1 MNKQAELP
9 VAGMDCADCAARI
22 ERALRRVAGVES
34 AYVSLGSGRA
44 TVVFDPSRASEA
56 HLAQAVEA
64 LGYRVPGSRAS
75 LQAHQGAAP
84 RLFGIASG
92 LFVVAVAGVVLIG
105 LAAERLGLIEAAS
118 RLVPA
123 PVALAAVLVGG
134 LPIFRKVFLAVRAR
148 SVTPHALMTL
158 GIAGALIIGEY
169 GAAAV
174 IVFFMRFAD
183 FLDAYTAGRAR
194 KAIQELVALQPLEA
208 RVIRDGIEI
217 DVPAAAV
224 GAGEIVLV
232 KPGER
237 IPVDGTI
244 ISGRASINQ
253 APITGEAMPVERA
266 EGQAVLAAT
275 ISLDGALRIRA
286 EHVGADSTFGR
297 IVRLVEE
304 AEARKSGAQRL
315 ADRVTAYY
323 IPVVTGVAAAAWLIG
338 GSASAGVAVLVVS
351 CSCGIALATPVA
363 VVAAVGSAA
372 RRGILVKGGTALE
385 ALARAEILLLDKTGT
400 LTVGRPQVTSVHPV
414 GGRTA
419 AEVLAVAAI
428 AERYSEHPAAAAVM
442 AAVPSTISA
451 PSWSEESFLPSG
463 GNEDAA
469 RIEVAPGRGVIVHE
483 HGRQVV
489 VGSQRLFAER
499 DLPLPERLTDEAAAL
514 EAAGQTVLFVAED
527 GRTAGIIAVADA
539 PRPEV
544 PEALRALRAMGLE
557 RIMMLTGDNA
567 RAARAIADA
576 LGVECRAEMLP
587 EDKIAV
593 VRAFQA
599 EGRVVAMVGDG
610 INDAPAL
617 AQANVG
623 IAMGATGTAAA
634 LEAADVAIMR
644 DDWRLVPE
652 AVRISRE
659 AFGVI
664 RQNLYGTVAYNLTG
678 IVLAA
683 VGLLPPVLAAAAQ
696 VIPDFLI
703 LLNSGRLLRSG
714 GRR

>member
-1 MNKQAELP
+1 
-9 VAGMDCADCAARI
+9 MDCADCAARI
-22 ERALRRVAGVES
+22 ERALGRVAGVES
-34 AYVSLGSGRA
+34 AHVSLGTGRA
-44 TVVFDPSRASEA
+44 TVVFDPLKASKA

-64 LGYRVPGSRAS
+64 LGYSVPGSSAPGLRAS
-75 LQAHQGAAP
+75 LRARQEAAP

-105 LAAERLGLIEAAS
+105 LAVERLGLIEAAS

-134 LPIFRKVFLAVRAR
+134 LPVFRKVFLAVRAR

-194 KAIQELVALQPLEA
+194 QAIQELVAQQPLEA
-208 RVIRDGIEI
+208 RIIRDGIEI
-217 DVPAAAV
+217 DVPASEV

-253 APITGEAMPVERA
+253 APITGEAMPVERT

-304 AEARKSGAQRL
+304 AEAHKSGAQRL

-323 IPVVTGVAAAAWLIG
+323 IPVVTVAAAAAWLIG

-385 ALARAEILLLDKTGT
+385 GLARAEILLLDKTGT
-400 LTVGRPQVTSVHPV
+400 LTVGRPQVTRVRPDGS
-414 GGRTA
+414 RTT

-442 AAVPSTISA
+442 AAA
-451 PSWSEESFLPSG
+451 PQAG
-463 GNEDAA
+463 GGEDAA
-469 RIEVAPGRGVIVHE
+469 QIEVAPGRGVIVRE

-514 EAAGQTVLFVAED
+514 EAAGQTVLFVADD
-527 GRTAGIIAVADA
+527 GCTVGLIAIADA

-544 PEALRALRAMGLE
+544 PEALRALRTLGLE
-557 RIMMLTGDNA
+557 RITMLTGDNA

-576 LGVECRAEMLP
+576 LGVDHRAEMLP

-593 VRAFQA
+593 VQAFQA

-617 AQANVG
+617 AQADVG
-623 IAMGATGTAAA
+623 IAMGATGTSAA

-644 DDWRLVPE
+644 DDWRLVPD
-652 AVRISRE
+652 AVRIGRE

-714 GRR
+714 GRG

>member
-1 MNKQAELP
+1 VAAATERCDLP
-9 VAGMDCADCAARI
+9 IAGMDCADCAARI
-22 ERALRRVAGVES
+22 ERALGRVAGVES
-34 AYVSLGSGRA
+34 AHVSLGTGRA
-44 TVVFDPSRASEA
+44 TVVFDPLKASKA

-64 LGYRVPGSRAS
+64 LGYSVPGSSAPGLRAS
-75 LQAHQGAAP
+75 LRARQEAAP

-105 LAAERLGLIEAAS
+105 LAVERLGLIEAAS

-134 LPIFRKVFLAVRAR
+134 LPVFRKVFLAVRAR

-194 KAIQELVALQPLEA
+194 QAIQELVAQQPLEA
-208 RVIRDGIEI
+208 RIIRDGIEI
-217 DVPAAAV
+217 DVPASEV

-253 APITGEAMPVERA
+253 APITGEAMPVERT

-304 AEARKSGAQRL
+304 AEAHKSGAQRL

-323 IPVVTGVAAAAWLIG
+323 IPVVTVAAAAAWLIG

-385 ALARAEILLLDKTGT
+385 GLARAEILLLDKTGT
-400 LTVGRPQVTSVHPV
+400 LTVGRPQVTRVRPDGS
-414 GGRTA
+414 RTT

-442 AAVPSTISA
+442 AAA
-451 PSWSEESFLPSG
+451 PQAG
-463 GNEDAA
+463 GGEDAA
-469 RIEVAPGRGVIVHE
+469 QIEVAPGRGVIVRE

-514 EAAGQTVLFVAED
+514 EAAGQTVLFVADD
-527 GRTAGIIAVADA
+527 GCTVGLIAIADA

-544 PEALRALRAMGLE
+544 PEALRALRTLGLE
-557 RIMMLTGDNA
+557 RITMLTGDNA

-576 LGVECRAEMLP
+576 LGVDHRAEMLP

-593 VRAFQA
+593 VQAFQA

-617 AQANVG
+617 AQADVG
-623 IAMGATGTAAA
+623 IAMGATGTSAA

-644 DDWRLVPE
+644 DDWRLVPD
-652 AVRISRE
+652 AVRIGRE

-714 GRR
+714 GRG

>member
-1 MNKQAELP
+1 
-9 VAGMDCADCAARI
+9 MDCADCAARI

-34 AYVSLGSGRA
+34 AHVSLGAGRA
-44 TVVFDPSRASEA
+44 TVVFDSARASEA
-56 HLAQAVEA
+56 RMAQAVEA
-64 LGYRVPGSRAS
+64 LGYRVTGSRLS
-75 LQAHQGAAP
+75 GQAPVGAAP
-84 RLFGIASG
+84 RLYGIASG
-92 LFVVAVAGVVLIG
+92 LFVVAVACAVLIG

-123 PVALAAVLVGG
+123 PVALAAVLIGG
-134 LPIFRKVFLAVRAR
+134 FPIFRKVFLTVRAR
-148 SVTPHALMTL
+148 TVTPHALMTL
-158 GIAGALIIGEY
+158 GIVGALIIGEY

-183 FLDAYTAGRAR
+183 FLEAYTAGRAR
-194 KAIQELVALQPLEA
+194 QAIQELVALQPLEA
-208 RVIRDGIEI
+208 RVVRDGAEI
-217 DVPAAAV
+217 DVPAAEV
-224 GAGEIVLV
+224 GAGETVLV

-253 APITGEAMPVERA
+253 APITGEAMPVLRA

-275 ISLDGALRIRA
+275 ISLDGALQVRA

-297 IVRLVEE
+297 ILRLVEE

-323 IPVVTGVAAAAWLIG
+323 VPVVTGVAAAAWLIG
-338 GSASAGVAVLVVS
+338 GSASAAVAVLVVS

-372 RRGILVKGGTALE
+372 RRGILIKGGAALE
-385 ALARAEILLLDKTGT
+385 ALARADILLLDKTGT
-400 LTVGRPQVTSVHPV
+400 LTMGRPQVTSVHPE
-414 GGRTA
+414 GDRTP
-419 AEVLAVAAI
+419 AEVLAIAAI

-442 AAVPSTISA
+442 AAVGEA
-451 PSWSEESFLPSG
+451 ASWSA
-463 GNEDAA
+463 GNNEAA
-469 RIEVAPGRGVIVHE
+469 TQVEVAPGRGVIVHE

-489 VGSQRLFAER
+489 VGSQRLFVER
-499 DLPLPERLTDEAAAL
+499 DLPLPERLTGQAEAL
-514 EAAGQTVLFVAED
+514 EAAGQTVLFVALD
-527 GRTAGIIAVADA
+527 GLIAGTIAISDT
-539 PRPEV
+539 PRPEA
-544 PEALRALRAMGLE
+544 PEALRALRALGPK
-557 RIMMLTGDNA
+557 RIMVLTGDNA
-567 RAARAIADA
+567 RAAGAIADA

-587 EDKIAV
+587 EDKIEV

-617 AQANVG
+617 AQADVG
-623 IAMGATGTAAA
+623 IAMGDTGTAAA

-652 AVRISRE
+652 AVRISRG

-678 IVLAA
+678 ITLAA

-703 LLNSGRLLRSG
+703 LLNSGRLLRSP
-714 GRR
+714 RRSEAGAAPPRWGVGAQ

>member
-1 MNKQAELP
+1 VAAATERCDLP
-9 VAGMDCADCAARI
+9 IAGMDCADCAARI
-22 ERALRRVAGVES
+22 ERALGRVAGVES
-34 AYVSLGSGRA
+34 AHVSLGTGRA
-44 TVVFDPSRASEA
+44 TVVFDPLKASKA

-64 LGYRVPGSRAS
+64 LGYSVPGSSAPGLRAS
-75 LQAHQGAAP
+75 LRARQEAAP

-105 LAAERLGLIEAAS
+105 LAVERLGLIEAAS

-134 LPIFRKVFLAVRAR
+134 LPVFRKVFLAVRAR

-194 KAIQELVALQPLEA
+194 QAIQELVAQQPLEA
-208 RVIRDGIEI
+208 RIIRDGIEI
-217 DVPAAAV
+217 DVPASEV

-253 APITGEAMPVERA
+253 APITGEAMPVERT

-304 AEARKSGAQRL
+304 AEAHKSGAQRL

-323 IPVVTGVAAAAWLIG
+323 IPVVTVAAAAAWLIG

-419 AEVLAVAAI
+419 DEVLAVAAI
-428 AERYSEHPAAAAVM
+428 AERYSEHPVAAAVM
-442 AAVPSTISA
+442 AAA
-451 PSWSEESFLPSG
+451 PQAG
-463 GNEDAA
+463 GGEDAA
-469 RIEVAPGRGVIVHE
+469 QIEVAPGRGVIVRE

-514 EAAGQTVLFVAED
+514 EAAGQTVLFVADD
-527 GRTAGIIAVADA
+527 GCTVGLIAIADA

-544 PEALRALRAMGLE
+544 PEALRALRTLGLE
-557 RIMMLTGDNA
+557 RITMLTGDNA

-576 LGVECRAEMLP
+576 LGVDHRAEMLP

-593 VRAFQA
+593 VQAFQA

-617 AQANVG
+617 AQADVG
-623 IAMGATGTAAA
+623 IAMGATGTSAA

-644 DDWRLVPE
+644 DDWRLVPD
-652 AVRISRE
+652 AVRIGRE

-714 GRR
+714 GRG